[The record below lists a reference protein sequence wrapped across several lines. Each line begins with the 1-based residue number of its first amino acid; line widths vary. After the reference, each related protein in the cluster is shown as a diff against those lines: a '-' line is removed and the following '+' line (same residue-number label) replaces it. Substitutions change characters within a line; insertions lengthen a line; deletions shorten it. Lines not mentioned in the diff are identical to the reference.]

1 MNWILANL
9 DLIGSLSV
17 VHLRHSLVPLIIGFA
32 LSIPLGLL
40 AWRVRPLRSPVVVTT
55 GLLYTI
61 PSLALLTMLPAALG
75 IAPYVEINLIVALT
89 LYAVALLVRTVVD
102 GLESV
107 DDDVRLAASAMGY
120 GRAKRVWKVELPLAG
135 PVILAGLRVTAAST
149 VALATVGILVGVTN
163 LGYLFTNGLQRRIIP
178 EVLAGI
184 LAVVI
189 ITLLVDLLLV
199 LAGKLLFP
207 WAREPRGVST

>member
-1 MNWILANL
+1 MNWILGNL
-9 DLIGSLSV
+9 DLVGSLSL
-17 VHLRHSLVPLIIGFA
+17 VHLRHSLIPLGIGFTV
-32 LSIPLGLL
+32 SIPLGWL
-40 AWRVRPLRSPVVVTT
+40 AWRVRPLRSPIVVST

-75 IAPYVEINLIVALT
+75 VAPYVEINLIVALT

-102 GLESV
+102 GLASV
-107 DDDVRLAASAMGY
+107 DDDVRLAATAMGY
-120 GRAKRVWKVELPLAG
+120 GRFQRVWKVELPLAG

-163 LGYLFTNGLQRRIIP
+163 LGYLFTNGLQRRIIG

-184 LAVVI
+184 IAVVLITVI
-189 ITLLVDLLLV
+189 IDALLV
-199 LAGKLLFP
+199 LAGRILLP
-207 WAREPRGVST
+207 WARVKGAVSA